1 LFCQVAGGGG
11 IAKVVV
17 LGGGPSG
24 LACAAELAERG
35 VSVAL
40 LEKREALGGR
50 VQDLSCKGV
59 VRCRQCD
66 VCRVHRLRSQVLS
79 SELVSVHTNV
89 ELEQAERNNGR
100 YRFDLLRPKDAI
112 DLGRCSR
119 CGKCVEACPTGAMT
133 KLAGKIRLDRSAC
146 RSIQGLEC
154 ERCVSVCPVGAI
166 DLFGEEHLSVNGS
179 AVVVATGSLEFPASE
194 EKRLGFGE
202 FPGVLTSMEL
212 ESFLEGKR
220 DVNIGNGKKVAFIL
234 CVGSRSS
241 KTGTPKCSSV
251 CCKYSLRQAL
261 VLKERFPKLSIT
273 MFIMDW
279 RGLSAD
285 DGLLIELATTDIQV
299 VRSRP
304 AEISVEDG
312 RPVLRYASGGEIACQ
327 SFDSVVLSV
336 GLVPDLDDDALSQLA
351 IPRDPWGDLKEDNC
365 SDRGIFLAGSC
376 RGPRDIGHCVADG
389 IVAAHQAMKHLE
401 ADHE

>member
-1 LFCQVAGGGG
+1 M
-11 IAKVVV
+11 AKAIIV
-17 LGGGPSG
+17 GGGPAG

-40 LEKREALGGR
+40 LEKRDALGGR
-50 VQDLSCKGV
+50 VQDLSCKGEIH
-59 VRCRQCD
+59 CRQCD
-66 VCRVHRLRSQVLS
+66 VCRVHRLRSQVLA
-79 SELVSVHTNV
+79 SESISVHTGV
-89 ELEQAERNNGR
+89 KLEQVERNNGR
-100 YRFDLLRPKDAI
+100 YRFDMVRPKDAI

-133 KLAGKIRLDRSAC
+133 KVAGKIRLDRNSC

-179 AVVVATGSLEFPASE
+179 AVVVATGSLEFPATD
-194 EKRLGFGE
+194 EKRLGCGE
-202 FPGVLTSMEL
+202 VSGVITSMEL
-212 ESFLEGKR
+212 EAFLEGKR
-220 DVNIGNGKKVAFIL
+220 DADIGNGKKVAFIL
-234 CVGSRSS
+234 CVGSRST
-241 KTGTPKCSSV
+241 KMGTPKCSSV

-261 VLKERFPKLSIT
+261 ALKEKFPKLSIT

-279 RGLSAD
+279 RGLSSD
-285 DGLLIELATTDIQV
+285 DGLLNELATTDVQV

-304 AEISVEDG
+304 AEIIAEDG
-312 RPVLRYASGGEIACQ
+312 RPLVRYASGNDIVCQ

-336 GLVPDLDDDALSQLA
+336 GLVPDLEDDTLSQLA

-376 RGPRDIGHCVADG
+376 RGSKDIGQCAADG

>member
-1 LFCQVAGGGG
+1 
-11 IAKVVV
+11 VV

-50 VQDLSCKGV
+50 VQDLSCKGLV
-59 VRCRQCD
+59 QCRQCD

-79 SELVSVHTNV
+79 SELIVVHTLV
-89 ELEQAERNNGR
+89 ELEQVERNNGR
-100 YRFDLLRPKDAI
+100 YRFDLVRPKDAI
-112 DLGRCSR
+112 DLGSCSR

-133 KLAGKIRLDRSAC
+133 KVAGRIRLDRRSC

-154 ERCVSVCPVGAI
+154 ERCVSVCPTGSI

-194 EKRLGFGE
+194 DKRLGLGE
-202 FPGVLTSMEL
+202 VPGVITSMEL
-212 ESFLEGKR
+212 ESFLEGKKVA
-220 DVNIGNGKKVAFIL
+220 DIENGKKVAFIL

-241 KTGTPKCSSV
+241 NMGTPKCSSV

-261 VLKERFPKLSIT
+261 ALKERFPKLSIT

-279 RGLSAD
+279 RGLSSD
-285 DGLLIELATTDIQV
+285 DELLRELATTDVQV
-299 VRSRP
+299 IRSRP
-304 AEISVEDG
+304 AEVLAEGG
-312 RPVLRYASGGEIACQ
+312 RPMVRYASGNEITCQ
-327 SFDSVVLSV
+327 DYDSVVLSV
-336 GLVPDLDDDALSQLA
+336 GLVPDLGDDALSQLS
-351 IPRDPWGDLKEDNC
+351 IPRDPWGDLRDDNC

-376 RGPRDIGHCVADG
+376 RGSKDIGHCVADG
-389 IVAAHQAMKHLE
+389 ILAAQQVVKHLE

>member
-1 LFCQVAGGGG
+1 M
-11 IAKVVV
+11 VV
-17 LGGGPSG
+17 LGGGPAG

-40 LEKREALGGR
+40 LEKRDALGGR
-50 VQDLSCKGV
+50 VQDLACKGV
-59 VRCRQCD
+59 VHCRQCD
-66 VCRVHRLRSQVLS
+66 VCRVHRVRSQVLS
-79 SELVSVHTNV
+79 SELISVHTNI
-89 ELEQAERNNGR
+89 ELEQLERNNGR
-100 YRFDLLRPKDAI
+100 YRFDLVRPKDAI
-112 DLGRCSR
+112 DLGLCSR

-133 KLAGKIRLDRSAC
+133 KTAGKIRLDRSAC

-166 DLFGEEHLSVNGS
+166 DLFGEEHLSVNGN
-179 AVVVATGSLEFPASE
+179 AVVVSTGSLEFPASE
-194 EKRLGFGE
+194 EKRLGHGE
-202 FPGVLTSMEL
+202 IHGVMTSMEL

-220 DVNIGNGKKVAFIL
+220 EADLGNGKKAAFVL

-241 KTGTPKCSSV
+241 KIGTPKCSSV

-261 VLKERFPKLSIT
+261 TLKEKFPKLSIT
-273 MFIMDW
+273 MFITDW
-279 RGLSAD
+279 RGLSPD
-285 DGLLIELATTDIQV
+285 DGLLKELTATDIQV

-304 AEISVEDG
+304 AEIVAEDG
-312 RPVLRYASGGEIACQ
+312 RPAVRYASDDGIVHQG
-327 SFDSVVLSV
+327 FDSVVLSV

-351 IPRDPWGDLKEDNC
+351 IPRDPWGDLKDDHC

-376 RGPRDIGHCVADG
+376 RGPKDIGHCVADG
-389 IVAAHQAMKHLE
+389 IAAAHLAMKHLE

>member
-1 LFCQVAGGGG
+1 
-11 IAKVVV
+11 VVV
-17 LGGGPSG
+17 IGGGPAG

-35 VSVAL
+35 TSVAL

-50 VQDLSCKGV
+50 VQDLSCKGLV
-59 VRCRQCD
+59 HCRQCD
-66 VCRVHRLRSQVLS
+66 VCRVHRLRSQVLT
-79 SELVSVHTNV
+79 SENIAVHTSV
-89 ELEQAERNNGR
+89 ELEQLERNNGR
-100 YRFDLLRPKDAI
+100 YRFDLVRPKDAI

-133 KLAGKIRLDRSAC
+133 KAGGRIGLDRSAC

-179 AVVVATGSLEFPASE
+179 AVVVATGSLAFPASE
-194 EKRLGFGE
+194 ERRLGWGE
-202 FPGVLTSMEL
+202 VPGVLTSMEL
-212 ESFLEGKR
+212 ESFLEGKKEA
-220 DVNIGNGKKVAFIL
+220 DLGNGRSVAFVL

-241 KTGTPKCSSV
+241 KIGTPICSSV

-261 VLKERFPKLSIT
+261 TLKERSPKLSIT

-279 RGLSAD
+279 RGLSSD
-285 DGLLIELATTDIQV
+285 DPLIRELAATDIKV

-304 AEISVEDG
+304 AEVFVEEG
-312 RPVLRYASGGEIACQ
+312 RPTVRYAAGNDVLST

-336 GLVPDLDDDALSQLA
+336 GLVPDIHDDTLSQLA
-351 IPRDPWGDLKEDNC
+351 LPRDPWGNLKEDHC
-365 SDRGIFLAGSC
+365 SDRGLFLAGSC
-376 RGPRDIGHCVADG
+376 QGPKDIGHCVADG
-389 IVAAHQAMKHLE
+389 ILAAHRAIEHLE

>member
-1 LFCQVAGGGG
+1 
-11 IAKVVV
+11 VVV

-50 VQDLSCKGV
+50 VQDLSCKGLV
-59 VRCRQCD
+59 QCRQCD

-79 SELVSVHTNV
+79 SELIVVHTLV
-89 ELEQAERNNGR
+89 ELEQVERNNGR
-100 YRFDLLRPKDAI
+100 YRFDLVRPKDAI
-112 DLGRCSR
+112 DLGSCSR

-133 KLAGKIRLDRSAC
+133 KVAGRIRLDRRSC

-154 ERCVSVCPVGAI
+154 ERCVSVCPTGSI

-194 EKRLGFGE
+194 DKRLGLGE
-202 FPGVLTSMEL
+202 VPGVITSMEL
-212 ESFLEGKR
+212 ESFLEGKKVA
-220 DVNIGNGKKVAFIL
+220 DIENGKKVAFIL

-241 KTGTPKCSSV
+241 NMGTPKCSSV

-261 VLKERFPKLSIT
+261 ALKERFPKLSIT

-279 RGLSAD
+279 RGLSSD
-285 DGLLIELATTDIQV
+285 DELLRELATTDVQV
-299 VRSRP
+299 IRSRP
-304 AEISVEDG
+304 AEVLAEGG
-312 RPVLRYASGGEIACQ
+312 RPMVRYASGNEITCQ
-327 SFDSVVLSV
+327 DYDSVVLSV
-336 GLVPDLDDDALSQLA
+336 GLVPDLGDDALSQLS
-351 IPRDPWGDLKEDNC
+351 IPRDPWGDLRDDNC

-376 RGPRDIGHCVADG
+376 RGSKDIGHCVADG
-389 IVAAHQAMKHLE
+389 ILAAQQVVKHLE

>member
-1 LFCQVAGGGG
+1 MAGGKD

-17 LGGGPSG
+17 VGGGPAG
-24 LACAAELAERG
+24 LACAAELAVRG

-40 LEKREALGGR
+40 LEKRGSLGGR
-50 VQDLSCKGV
+50 VQDLSCKGK

-66 VCRVHRLRSQVLS
+66 VCRVHRLRSQVLA
-79 SELVSVHTNV
+79 SELITVHTRV
-89 ELEQAERNNGR
+89 ELEQVERNNGR
-100 YRFDLLRPKDAI
+100 YRFDLVRPNDAI
-112 DLGRCSR
+112 NAGLCSR

-133 KLAGKIRLDRSAC
+133 KAAGKIVLDRNSC

-166 DLFGEEHLSVNGS
+166 DLFGEEHLSVNGN

-202 FPGVLTSMEL
+202 VSGVMTSMDL
-212 ESFLEGKR
+212 ESFLEGKM
-220 DVNIGNGKKVAFIL
+220 DADLENGKKAAFIL

-241 KTGTPKCSSV
+241 SVGTPKCSSV

-261 VLKERFPKLSIT
+261 ALKEMFPKLSIT

-279 RGLSAD
+279 RGLSDD
-285 DGLLIELATTDIQV
+285 DGLLRELATTDIQV

-304 AEISVEDG
+304 AEIFSEGG
-312 RPVLRYASGGEIACQ
+312 RPAVRYESGNDVECQ
-327 SFDSVVLSV
+327 CYDTVVLSV
-336 GLVPDLDDDALSQLA
+336 GLMPDLDDDTLSQMA
-351 IPRDPWGDLKEDNC
+351 IPRDPWGDLKDENC
-365 SDRGIFLAGSC
+365 ADRGVFLAGSC

-389 IVAAHQAMKHLE
+389 IVAAHHAMKHLGV
-401 ADHE
+401 DHG

>member
-1 LFCQVAGGGG
+1 
-11 IAKVVV
+11 VV
-17 LGGGPSG
+17 LGGGPAG

-50 VQDLSCKGV
+50 VQDLACKGAV
-59 VRCRQCD
+59 HCRQCD

-89 ELEQAERNNGR
+89 ELEQLERNNGR
-100 YRFDLLRPKDAI
+100 YRFDLISPKDAI

-133 KLAGKIRLDRSAC
+133 KAAGRIRLDRSAC

-166 DLFGEEHLSVNGS
+166 DLFGEEHLSINGS
-179 AVVVATGSLEFPASE
+179 AVIVATGSLEFPASE

-202 FPGVLTSMEL
+202 IPGVMTSMEL

-220 DVNIGNGKKVAFIL
+220 DADIGNGKNVAFIL

-241 KTGTPKCSSV
+241 KMGTPKCSSV

-261 VLKERFPKLSIT
+261 TLKERFPKLPIT

-279 RGLSAD
+279 RGLSPD
-285 DGLLIELATTDIQV
+285 DGLLKELATTDIRV

-304 AEISVEDG
+304 AEIVAEGG
-312 RPVLRYASGGEIACQ
+312 RPMVRYASGDEVACQ
-327 SFDSVVLSV
+327 NFDSVVLSV
-336 GLVPDLDDDALSQLA
+336 GLVPDLEDDALWQLA

-376 RGPRDIGHCVADG
+376 RGPKDIGHCVADG
-389 IVAAHQAMKHLE
+389 IVSAHKAMKHLE
-401 ADHE
+401 EDHE

>member
-1 LFCQVAGGGG
+1 M
-11 IAKVVV
+11 VVI
-17 LGGGPSG
+17 GGGPAG

-40 LEKREALGGR
+40 LEKRETLGGR
-50 VQDLSCKGV
+50 VQDLSCKGTV
-59 VRCRQCD
+59 HCRQCD

-79 SELVSVHTNV
+79 SELITVHTSV
-89 ELEQAERNNGR
+89 ELEQLERNNGR
-100 YRFDLLRPKDAI
+100 YRFDLVRPKDAI

-133 KLAGKIRLDRSAC
+133 KSGGKIRLDRGSC

-154 ERCVSVCPVGAI
+154 ERCVSVCPTGAI

-179 AVVVATGSLEFPASE
+179 AVVVATGSLEFNAAT
-194 EKRLGFGE
+194 EKRLGWGE
-202 FPGVLTSMEL
+202 VPGVMTSMEL
-212 ESFLEGKR
+212 EAFLEGRR
-220 DVNIGNGKKVAFIL
+220 DANIGNEKMVALIL
-234 CVGSRSS
+234 CVGSRTS
-241 KTGTPKCSSV
+241 KIGSPKCSVV

-261 VLKERFPKLSIT
+261 ALKERFPKLSIT
-273 MFIMDW
+273 LFIMDW
-279 RGLSAD
+279 RGLGSD
-285 DGLLIELATTDIQV
+285 DPLLRELGTTDIQV

-304 AEISVEDG
+304 AEISAQGG
-312 RPVLRYASGGEIACQ
+312 RPMVRYATGDDVVCQ
-327 SFDSVVLSV
+327 GYDSVVLSV
-336 GLVPDLDDDALSQLA
+336 GMVPDGGDDTLSQLA

-376 RGPRDIGHCVADG
+376 RGSKDIGHSVAEGVLAAD
-389 IVAAHQAMKHLE
+389 VALRHLE

>member
-1 LFCQVAGGGG
+1 M
-11 IAKVVV
+11 V

-50 VQDLSCKGV
+50 VQDLSCKGLV
-59 VRCRQCD
+59 QCRQCD

-79 SELVSVHTNV
+79 SELIVVHTLV
-89 ELEQAERNNGR
+89 ELEQVERNNGR
-100 YRFDLLRPKDAI
+100 YRFDLVRPKDAI
-112 DLGRCSR
+112 DLGSCSR

-133 KLAGKIRLDRSAC
+133 KVAGRIRLDRRSC

-154 ERCVSVCPVGAI
+154 ERCVSVCPTGSI

-194 EKRLGFGE
+194 DKRLGLGE
-202 FPGVLTSMEL
+202 VPGVITSMEL
-212 ESFLEGKR
+212 ESFLEGKKVA
-220 DVNIGNGKKVAFIL
+220 DIENGKKVAFIL

-241 KTGTPKCSSV
+241 NMGTPKCSSV

-261 VLKERFPKLSIT
+261 ALKERFPKLSIT

-279 RGLSAD
+279 RGLSSD
-285 DGLLIELATTDIQV
+285 DELLRELATTDVQV
-299 VRSRP
+299 IRSRP
-304 AEISVEDG
+304 AEVLAEGG
-312 RPVLRYASGGEIACQ
+312 RPMVRYASGNEITCQ
-327 SFDSVVLSV
+327 DYDSVVLSV
-336 GLVPDLDDDALSQLA
+336 GLVPDLGDDALSQLS
-351 IPRDPWGDLKEDNC
+351 IPRDPWGDLRDDNC

-376 RGPRDIGHCVADG
+376 RGSKDIGHCVADG
-389 IVAAHQAMKHLE
+389 ILAAQQVVKHLE